1 MIFLFGLIFMYF
13 TYDFFDDFMYGIDR
27 NQTTVENYK
36 MIFGVRVRLPVNA
49 DSLTNFI

>member
-1 MIFLFGLIFMYF
+1 MYF

-36 MIFGVRVRLPVNA
+36 MIFGVRVSWLANA
-49 DSLTNFI
+49 DSLTNSI